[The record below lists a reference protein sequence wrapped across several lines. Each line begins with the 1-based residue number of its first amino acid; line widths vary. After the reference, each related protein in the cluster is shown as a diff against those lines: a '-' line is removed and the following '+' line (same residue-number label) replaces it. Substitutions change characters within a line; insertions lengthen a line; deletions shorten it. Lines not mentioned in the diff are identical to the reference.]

1 VEVGANEIVARTLQV
16 LGQVALE
23 TGDAERAAGL
33 LNDAARHFERVD
45 QVRAEYRCRAQAL
58 ELQQAV
64 PEELLAALASV
75 DADPGVSAAK
85 AAPTTRPTGSDHD
98 TRCEAVHGLAPAKTG
113 DSRAGAVSQHRLAV
127 DPEGQVWRCQVWRLG
142 LLDAAEPADPKAHP
156 GPSRVS

>member
-1 VEVGANEIVARTLQV
+1 LREVLAQFRDVADEPAAVEVGANEIVARTLQV

-75 DADPGVSAAK
+75 DADPGCRVEA
-85 AAPTTRPTGSDHD
+85 TR
-98 TRCEAVHGLAPAKTG
+98 LY
-113 DSRAGAVSQHRLAV
+113 L
-127 DPEGQVWRCQVWRLG
+127 
-142 LLDAAEPADPKAHP
+142 AEPRSGMPARHWESLVTVAAACAAAREHRWTDRAA
-156 GPSRVS
+156 G